1 MAHRFL
7 VDLNVGRL
15 VVWLRVLGY
24 DTTLT
29 SRRNDRCIAQQA
41 MDEAR
46 VLLTRNAL
54 LVRRRL
60 VTQGALR
67 ALLLRN
73 DEMWA
78 QLRQV
83 VTALGLEVGQ
93 SFTLCP
99 RCNLVLQTLPR
110 AQVQDRL
117 PPHVLR
123 TQETFRG
130 CPGCNRVYWQGTHW
144 RNMRAQLAHVIGRKP

>member
-29 SRRNDRCIAQQA
+29 SHRDDRCIAQQA

-60 VTQGALR
+60 VTCG
-67 ALLLRN
+67 ALLLRS
-73 DEMWA
+73 DELWA

-83 VTALGLEVGQ
+83 VAELELDVGQ

-117 PPHVLR
+117 PPHVLQTHAR
-123 TQETFRG
+123 FRG
-130 CPGCNRVYWQGTHW
+130 CPGCNRIYWQGTHW
-144 RNMRAQLAHVIGRKP
+144 RNMRAQLAQAIGRKP

>member
-1 MAHRFL
+1 MAHWFL

-60 VTQGALR
+60 VTCGALR
-67 ALLLRN
+67 ALLLRS
-73 DEMWA
+73 DEFWA

-83 VTALGLEVGQ
+83 VAELELDIGQ
-93 SFTLCP
+93 SFTRCP
-99 RCNLVLQTLPR
+99 RCNLVLQALPR

-117 PPHVLR
+117 PPHVLM

-144 RNMRAQLAHVIGRKP
+144 RNMRAQVAQAIGRQP